1 MNFYEKELRA
11 MFEGDNTI
19 SEKQFAGRVLL
30 GRLGDKL
37 LVKVQFIPSLAADH
51 YNSLQVL
58 LLNWGKGF
66 VDKENFLFRDMIGS
80 QRRED
85 LGEVEP
91 GNCRDHKRILAGN
104 QPDGYMY
111 LYSRLPTARCGS
123 TAAGPPGLFPSPRP
137 SARRSQTRFWGISG
151 CSRAKTADP

>member
-11 MFEGDNTI
+11 MFERDQAI
-19 SEKQFAGRVLL
+19 KDKQFAGRVLL

-51 YNSLQVL
+51 YNALQVI
-58 LLNWGKGF
+58 LLNRGKGF
-66 VDKENFLFRDMIGS
+66 VDKENFLFRDLIGP

-91 GNCRDHKRILAGN
+91 HVWEYGNKPAWFIPITEAQRRKIADTVL
-104 QPDGYMY
+104 GYI
-111 LYSRLPTARCGS
+111 RLFQSENG
-123 TAAGPPGLFPSPRP
+123 
-137 SARRSQTRFWGISG
+137 
-151 CSRAKTADP
+151 